1 MSFISEEEN
10 KISNQFL
17 NDGYIVRS
25 IKEFELV
32 KKLTEI
38 YFILNEKKPESE
50 SELNDF
56 FNNSHKKIELSK
68 LNETR
73 GNL

>member
-17 NDGYIVRS
+17 NDGYVVRS

-32 KKLTEI
+32 KKIKSEI
-38 YFILNEKKPESE
+38 FYIINE
-50 SELNDF
+50 
-56 FNNSHKKIELSK
+56 
-68 LNETR
+68 
-73 GNL
+73 NL